1 MATTKPDSLAAGRA
15 YQQQL
20 LALLGQ
26 DDPAEVAESTL
37 PAVQSLLRDAG
48 SDLDRRPPPGEWSV
62 LELVGHLADAEIVM
76 SGRYRWAV
84 SQDEPPLLG
93 YDQDAWVARLR
104 HNEAQP
110 DELLAVFSAL
120 RAANLRLWRRSTAD
134 DRDRV
139 AMHAERGPESYG
151 LMFRMLAG
159 HDRFHLNQMRET
171 LRTVRQAD
179 WAPAPSPD

>member
-20 LALLGQ
+20 IALLGD
-26 DDPAEVAESTL
+26 DDPAEVAGSTL
-37 PAVQSLLRDAG
+37 SAVQSLVTDAG
-48 SDLDRRPPPGEWSV
+48 SDLHRRPAPGEWSV
-62 LELVGHLADAEIVM
+62 LELVGHLVDAEMVM
-76 SGRYRWAV
+76 SGRYRWTI
-84 SQDEPPLLG
+84 SQDQPALLG
-93 YDQDAWVARLR
+93 YDQDQWVARLR
-104 HNEAQP
+104 HNDAQP

-120 RAANLRLWRRSTAD
+120 RAANLRLWRQSTAE

-159 HDRFHLNQMRET
+159 HDRFHLNQMRDT
-171 LRTVRQAD
+171 LRALRRAG
-179 WAPAPSPD
+179 

>member
-1 MATTKPDSLAAGRA
+1 MATTSSDLAAGRA

-20 LALLGQ
+20 LALLGN
-26 DDPAEVAESTL
+26 DDPAEVQEATAS
-37 PAVQSLLRDAG
+37 AVQSLLRDAG
-48 SDLDRRPPPGEWSV
+48 SDLHRRPSAGEWSV
-62 LELVGHLADAEIVM
+62 LELVGHLADAEMVM
-76 SGRYRWAV
+76 SGRFRWTI

-93 YDQDAWVARLR
+93 YDQDQWVARLR
-104 HNEAQP
+104 HNEAHP

-120 RAANLRLWRRSTAD
+120 RAANLRLWRRSTPK

-159 HDRFHLNQMRET
+159 HDRFHLNQMRDT
-171 LRTVRQAD
+171 LRTVRTAR
-179 WAPAPSPD
+179 

>member
-1 MATTKPDSLAAGRA
+1 MPATPPVDHAAGRA

-20 LALLGQ
+20 LSLLGQ
-26 DDPAEVAESTL
+26 DDPAEVAQATPS
-37 PAVQSLLRDAG
+37 AVQSLLRDAG
-48 SDLDRRPPPGEWSV
+48 LDLRRRPAPGEWSV
-62 LELVGHLADAEIVM
+62 LELVGHLVDAEIVM
-76 SGRYRWAV
+76 SGRYRWAI

-93 YDQDAWVARLR
+93 YDQDRWVARLR

-110 DELLAVFSAL
+110 EELLAVFSAL
-120 RAANLRLWRRSTAD
+120 RAANLRLWRESTAE

-139 AMHAERGPESYG
+139 AMHAERGPETYG

-171 LRTVRQAD
+171 LHTLRQAG
-179 WAPAPSPD
+179 